1 MEQRSLEYIQELREW
16 LSPSI
21 TEQPDEKDLDAEPEP
36 EKVDSTTETEGSGQ
50 EFEEDERYEEEKE
63 ESNEEQMSG
72 EERSSLMSWRVGLH
86 CNGEWR
92 FLQLLLQFRSL

>member
-50 EFEEDERYEEEKE
+50 EFEEEHK
-63 ESNEEQMSG
+63 
-72 EERSSLMSWRVGLH
+72 L
-86 CNGEWR
+86 
-92 FLQLLLQFRSL
+92 